1 LAAPWPESVLY
12 VGDFRRPGWHESR
25 YRWKRIRRRGRR
37 LYILDSKGKKLGRIV
52 HGYSATTNI
61 GFGGNDWKT
70 LYFTSRANL
79 DAVNAKIEG
88 QPGGQGQ
95 AVCHTHANVL
105 HFGV

>member
-25 YRWKRIRRRGRR
+25 YRWKRIQRRGRR

-52 HGYSATTNI
+52 HGYPATTNI

-70 LYFTSRANL
+70 LCFTSRANL
-79 DAVNAKIEG
+79 DAVNVKIARSGGEG
-88 QPGGQGQ
+88 AEPVS
-95 AVCHTHANVL
+95 ASRNR
-105 HFGV
+105 